1 MKHDIRNVVA
11 QYIQNDELVE
21 AIVDEIDDILNRK
34 YIVEQKYTTQQL
46 PDQSEPGID
55 Y

>member
-1 MKHDIRNVVA
+1 MKQDIRNVVA

-21 AIVDEIDDILNRK
+21 AITDEIDDVLNRK
-34 YIVEQKYTTQQL
+34 YLVEEKYSSQQL
-46 PDQSEPGID
+46 PDQSEPGVD